1 MESNGK
7 SVNKKGDKIDLSPCS
22 SIFGSVGTD
31 AQHSFFQAM
40 HQSSLKFTGDLIIF
54 DEHID
59 NYHKLNEELD
69 TQASIDLNK
78 NAIAQYLA
86 FKKGNV
92 NSLDKDPHKSIPGKK
107 PVDLFSFNKLDK
119 LYTRSNFINL

>member
-1 MESNGK
+1 
-7 SVNKKGDKIDLSPCS
+7 
-22 SIFGSVGTD
+22 
-31 AQHSFFQAM
+31 M

-92 NSLDKDPHKSIPGKK
+92 NSLDKDPHKSIPGKNLLIFF
-107 PVDLFSFNKLDK
+107 PL
-119 LYTRSNFINL
+119 INWMLIH